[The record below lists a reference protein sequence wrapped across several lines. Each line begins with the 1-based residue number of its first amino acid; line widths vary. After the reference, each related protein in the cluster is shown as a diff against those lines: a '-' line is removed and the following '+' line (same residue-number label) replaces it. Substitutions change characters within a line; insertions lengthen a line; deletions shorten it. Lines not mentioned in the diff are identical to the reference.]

1 MLAMWLF
8 VRNGC
13 ITETVPILMLLIF
26 PYIGEGED
34 KDNMALRTSD
44 DVLPVKKKLDCES
57 EGDCSLKICIS
68 SCRVRISL

>member
-1 MLAMWLF
+1 MLVMRLF

-13 ITETVPILMLLIF
+13 ITEAEPILMLLMLLIF

-57 EGDCSLKICIS
+57 EGIA
-68 SCRVRISL
+68 V